1 MIIALHVSIAVI
13 IVSLCLIM
21 VLEVLDGII
30 FHQYQIIIKE
40 MLDELDRIGEEV
52 AKTETR
58 EELSRQRSENK
69 FNK

>member
-1 MIIALHVSIAVI
+1 MIIALHVSIAVT

-21 VLEVLDGII
+21 VLDVII
-30 FHQYQIIIKE
+30 FHQYQILIKE
-40 MLDELDRIGEEV
+40 MLEELDRIGEEV

-58 EELSRQRSENK
+58 EEPSRQKSENK

>member
-21 VLEVLDGII
+21 ILDGII
-30 FHQYQIIIKE
+30 IHNYKILIKE
-40 MLDELDRIGEEV
+40 MLEELDRIGEEV

-58 EELSRQRSENK
+58 EESSRQKSEK
-69 FNK
+69 

>member
-1 MIIALHVSIAVI
+1 MIIALHVSIAVV

-21 VLEVLDGII
+21 VLDGII
-30 FHQYQIIIKE
+30 FHQYQILIKE

-58 EELSRQRSENK
+58 EEPSRQKCEK
-69 FNK
+69 